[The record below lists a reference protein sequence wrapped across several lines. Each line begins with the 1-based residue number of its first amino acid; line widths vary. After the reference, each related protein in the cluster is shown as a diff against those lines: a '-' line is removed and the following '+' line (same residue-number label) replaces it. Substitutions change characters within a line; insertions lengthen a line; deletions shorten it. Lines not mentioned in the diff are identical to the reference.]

1 MRYACLLSCAALL
14 GACHS
19 HITSGGKDSSVLDD
33 LSPLLDFSSLDF
45 HDAAYV
51 PGNNV
56 VPITV
61 DGGPSGNVTD
71 VGYISVTLCAPG
83 DASNCQTLD
92 HISID
97 TGSIGLRLIG
107 ASLNPSLLNAL
118 PNTMVAGGALSEC
131 YAYADGYVY
140 GSVRT
145 ADFTIGGE
153 VSASMPFHV
162 LGDLATT
169 PADCAMLG
177 NPESNIGAFGANG
190 IIGIG
195 LFTPD
200 CGDACTGGTAGNPIY
215 YACSAG
221 NCTLSGVDLSLQVPN
236 PIATFGNDNNGVI
249 IQLPSVDDNSGAV
262 NPSGMLIFGVGTQ
275 QNNSIGGET
284 IYAASDSGGLATVTG
299 NVNGVSFPVTI
310 FDSGTSTLAV
320 TLNGIPECDESEAPG
335 FLCPTSTQALTAM
348 ITDAND
354 ANSMVNF
361 SIANALSLFGNQ
373 GATAFDDM
381 GGVGVS
387 NFLIFGLPFFYGR
400 RMYFAINNAPT
411 PNGNGPFYAF

>member
-1 MRYACLLSCAALL
+1 VLL
-14 GACHS
+14 GACHPHVVS
-19 HITSGGKDSSVLDD
+19 SKDLSVLDD
-33 LSPLLDFSSLDF
+33 LSTLFDFSVVDF
-45 HDAAYV
+45 HDAAVV
-51 PGNNV
+51 PGDNIV
-56 VPITV
+56 SISV
-61 DGGPSGNVTD
+61 DGGPAGNVSD

-83 DASNCQTLD
+83 DSSNCQTVD

-97 TGSIGLRLIG
+97 TGSIGLRIIG
-107 ASLNPSLLNAL
+107 SSLNPGLLNAL
-118 PNTMVAGGALSEC
+118 PTTMIGGSAVSEC

-169 PADCAMLG
+169 PSDCAMLG
-177 NPESNIGAFGANG
+177 NPESNVGAFGANG

-200 CGDACTGGTAGNPIY
+200 CGENCLTGSAGNPIY
-215 YACSAG
+215 YKCDAG
-221 NCTLSGVDLSLQVPN
+221 TCNVTGIGLNFQVPN

-249 IQLPSVDDNSGAV
+249 IQLPSVDDNEGAV
-262 NPSGMLIFGVGTQ
+262 NPSGMLVFGIGTQ

-284 IYAASDSGGLATVTG
+284 IYAATDAGGLATVTG
-299 NVNGVSFPVTI
+299 DVNGVSFPVTI

-320 TLNGIPECDESEAPG
+320 TLSGIPECDQSEAPG

-348 ITDAND
+348 ITDANN
-354 ANSMVNF
+354 ATSMVNF
-361 SIANALSLFGNQ
+361 SIANAISLFQNP
-373 GATAFDDM
+373 GATAFDDI
-381 GGVGVS
+381 GGTGVS

-400 RMYFAINNAPT
+400 RMFFAINNAPT